1 MPALS
6 GTGVPIEPPMDSRS
20 ADGAHQQS
28 PHFARALADLGDRK
42 AVVART
48 AIHNQQG
55 LKVID
60 KGVAVNARL
69 YEMLTRHRLSQ
80 PLAESVSMEDMVTP
94 ATVRDQARELAAAEP
109 LFGALVATPRA
120 GEAVLDELA
129 LIPLPD
135 AVALQLTTMRE
146 MQSDLWQHSLRCAL
160 LAGWLGQRR
169 GGTRYDTRM
178 LCAAGLLHDLGMLHL
193 DPALLRPETVFSA
206 ELRRQLHSHPLLTVM
221 LLERHHEYPRELLQ
235 AVLDH
240 HEAADGS
247 GYPRRAGSTA
257 ISPWGRVLALTEVV
271 TALAAPQRGASAA
284 RLSLTLRMNPMR
296 FDPALVAE
304 LLPLLRTLGDAPPE
318 AAGDALARLAAID
331 ELLCAW
337 PVGVPAGPQQQAL
350 QAQCAGLQ
358 RTLADAGIATA
369 QLVMLE
375 SSDADEGGQAELAL
389 IADEAA
395 WQLKA
400 LARRARQLWPEP
412 DAAQKPSGLEA
423 WLERVAQLP
432 G

>member
-1 MPALS
+1 MHAT
-6 GTGVPIEPPMDSRS
+6 GTD
-20 ADGAHQQS
+20 S

-42 AVVART
+42 PVVART

-55 LKVID
+55 LKVIE

-80 PLAESVSMEDMVTP
+80 PLAESVTMADMLTP
-94 ATVRDQARELAAAEP
+94 TTARDHARELAAAEP
-109 LFGALVATPRA
+109 LFGALLATPRA

-135 AVALQLTTMRE
+135 AVALQLSTMRE
-146 MQSDLWQHSLRCAL
+146 MQFELWQHSLRCAL
-160 LAGWLGQRR
+160 LAGWLGHRQ
-169 GGTRYDTRM
+169 GGTRYDVRM

-193 DPALLRPETVFSA
+193 DPALLKPETVFGA
-206 ELRRQLHSHPLLTVM
+206 DLRRQLHSHPLLTVM

-240 HEAADGS
+240 HEAADAS
-247 GYPRRAGSTA
+247 GYPRRVAAAA
-257 ISPWGRVLALTEVV
+257 ISPWGRVLGLTEVV

-284 RLSLTLRMNPMR
+284 RLSLMLRMNHAR
-296 FDPALVAE
+296 FDVALVAE
-304 LLPLLRTLGDAPPE
+304 LLPLLGALGDAPAPE
-318 AAGDALARLAAID
+318 AGDALARLAGID
-331 ELLCAW
+331 ELLRAW
-337 PVGVPAGPQQQAL
+337 PVAAPAGPQQQAL
-350 QAQCAGLQ
+350 QGQRASLQ

-375 SSDADEGGQAELAL
+375 TSDASETGHAELVL
-389 IADEAA
+389 IADEAS

-412 DAAQKPSGLEA
+412 EAAQNPPGLEA
-423 WLERVAQLP
+423 WLQRVHELA